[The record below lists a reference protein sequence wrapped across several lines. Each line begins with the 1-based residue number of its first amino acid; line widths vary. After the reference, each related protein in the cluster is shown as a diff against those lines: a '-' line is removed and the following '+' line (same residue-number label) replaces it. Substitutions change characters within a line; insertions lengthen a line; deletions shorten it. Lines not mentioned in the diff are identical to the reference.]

1 MGLTLFDLIAA
12 LILGVSTLVGFFRG
26 ALREVATVVAFV
38 AAVAIAIFAL
48 RFTGHLAR
56 AVIHPAWAAT
66 AAALAIV
73 FLAAYIALRV
83 LAGTLMRGV
92 HRITALGT
100 VDRIVGAGFGLLR
113 GLVVLGVIYLALALA
128 PSPTG
133 TPSWIA
139 NARLYPLA
147 KMSADTLKLMA
158 PRGSAFAGRLTPAL
172 ENAVAEGANASD
184 SGQSDQ
190 SGYDAAADR
199 ESQHVAGKSR

>member
-1 MGLTLFDLIAA
+1 LTLFDLIA
-12 LILGVSTLVGFFRG
+12 LVVLGVSTLIGFARG
-26 ALREVATVVAFV
+26 ALKEVATVLALV

-48 RFTGHLAR
+48 RFTGPLAR
-56 AVIHPAWAAT
+56 AALHPAWAAT

-83 LAGTLMRGV
+83 LAGNLMRGV

-133 TPSWIA
+133 TPPWIA

-147 KMSADTLKLMA
+147 RLAGDTLKIMA
-158 PRGSAFAGRLTPAL
+158 PRGSALAGTIAPLVG
-172 ENAVAEGANASD
+172 NAVREETDTSD
-184 SGQSDQ
+184 SGQSGQ
-190 SGYDAAADR
+190 SGYDVDAHR
-199 ESQHVAGKSR
+199 ESHDVAGHPR